1 MRPRK
6 IILLVD
12 ADERTRGPLAF
23 ALDTHGYRVLQ
34 AASGAQA
41 VAIFDRAIVD
51 LVLVVHQPPAQDGDK
66 IVRRLKRGAAWVPM
80 ALLGDPAGMADQEH
94 HADALF
100 RHTMPMVELLDRIK
114 VLTARKR
121 GPRKGSHR
129 IALASAP
136 APVAE
141 AVGWVA
147 TVMSRL
153 QFLTIRR
160 YLGAVFTT
168 LVLLLVVLAIWG

>member
-23 ALDTHGYRVLQ
+23 ALTTHVYRVLQ
-34 AASGAQA
+34 AASGDRA
-41 VAIFDRAIVD
+41 VALFDRAIVD

-80 ALLGDPAGMADQEH
+80 ALLGDPAAIADQMH

-100 RHTMPMVELLDRIK
+100 RQTMPMVELLDRIK

-141 AVGWVA
+141 AV
-147 TVMSRL
+147 
-153 QFLTIRR
+153 
-160 YLGAVFTT
+160 AV
-168 LVLLLVVLAIWG
+168 

>member
-66 IVRRLKRGAAWVPM
+66 IVRRLKRGAAWGPM

-129 IALASAP
+129 IAPASAP

-141 AVGWVA
+141 AV
-147 TVMSRL
+147 
-153 QFLTIRR
+153 
-160 YLGAVFTT
+160 AV
-168 LVLLLVVLAIWG
+168 